1 MNSNLLRPGIGCVL
15 ACLLA
20 IQVAHGQTSSSPPAN
35 APKSDAQKSDAQ
47 KSDAQK
53 SDAQK
58 SDAQKSDT
66 SKPAP
71 VAGRAVL
78 GVTIAETQLVAPGY
92 RATKLLHKEVLNDKG
107 AKIGKI
113 DDLVI
118 APDGTL
124 SIAVVNVGGFVG
136 VAGHRVA
143 IPVRQ
148 FERIAPNPVL
158 PGATKESLKAL
169 PDFQYA

>member
-20 IQVAHGQTSSSPPAN
+20 IQVAHGQTSSSPPAS

-47 KSDAQK
+47 K
-53 SDAQK
+53 
-58 SDAQKSDT
+58 
-66 SKPAP
+66 PAP
-71 VAGRAVL
+71 IAGRAVL
-78 GVTIAETQLVAPGY
+78 GVTVAETQLVAPGY
-92 RATKLLHKEVLNDKG
+92 RATKLLNMEVLNEKG
-107 AKIGKI
+107 DKIGKI

-148 FERIAPNPVL
+148 FERIAPKPIL

-169 PDFQYA
+169 PDFRYA

>member
-35 APKSDAQKSDAQ
+35 APKSDAPKSDAQ

-53 SDAQK
+53 SDAP
-58 SDAQKSDT
+58 
-66 SKPAP
+66 KPAP

-78 GVTIAETQLVAPGY
+78 GVTVAETQMVAPGY
-92 RATKLLHKEVLNDKG
+92 RATRLLNKEVLNEKG
-107 AKIGKI
+107 DKIGKI

-136 VAGHRVA
+136 IAGHRVA

-148 FERIAPNPVL
+148 FERIAPKPIL

-169 PDFQYA
+169 PDFRYA

>member
-35 APKSDAQKSDAQ
+35 AQKDAQKSDAQ
-47 KSDAQK
+47 KSDAP
-53 SDAQK
+53 
-58 SDAQKSDT
+58 
-66 SKPAP
+66 KPAP

-78 GVTIAETQLVAPGY
+78 GVTVAETQLVAPGY
-92 RATKLLHKEVLNDKG
+92 RATKLLNKEVLNEKG
-107 AKIGKI
+107 DKIGKI

-148 FERIAPNPVL
+148 FERIAPKPIL

>member
-35 APKSDAQKSDAQ
+35 AQKDAQKSDAQ
-47 KSDAQK
+47 KSDAP
-53 SDAQK
+53 
-58 SDAQKSDT
+58 
-66 SKPAP
+66 KPAP
-71 VAGRAVL
+71 VAGRALL
-78 GVTIAETQLVAPGY
+78 GVTVAETQLVAPGY
-92 RATKLLHKEVLNDKG
+92 RATKLLNKEVLNEKG
-107 AKIGKI
+107 DKIGKI

-136 VAGHRVA
+136 IAGHRVA

-148 FERIAPNPVL
+148 FERIAPKPIL

>member
-47 KSDAQK
+47 KSDA
-53 SDAQK
+53 
-58 SDAQKSDT
+58 

-78 GVTIAETQLVAPGY
+78 GVTVAETQMVAPGY
-92 RATKLLHKEVLNDKG
+92 RATRLLNKEVLNEKG
-107 AKIGKI
+107 DKIGKI

-136 VAGHRVA
+136 VTGHRVA

-148 FERIAPNPVL
+148 FERIAPKPIL

>member
-35 APKSDAQKSDAQ
+35 APKSDAPKSDAQ

-53 SDAQK
+53 SDAP
-58 SDAQKSDT
+58 
-66 SKPAP
+66 KPAP

-78 GVTIAETQLVAPGY
+78 GVTVAETQMVAPGY
-92 RATKLLHKEVLNDKG
+92 RATRLLNKEVLNEKG
-107 AKIGKI
+107 DKIGKI

-169 PDFQYA
+169 PDFRYA

>member
-35 APKSDAQKSDAQ
+35 APKSDAPKSDAQ

-53 SDAQK
+53 SDAP
-58 SDAQKSDT
+58 
-66 SKPAP
+66 KPAP

-78 GVTIAETQLVAPGY
+78 GVTVAETQMVAPGY
-92 RATKLLHKEVLNDKG
+92 RATRLLNKEVLNEKG
-107 AKIGKI
+107 DKIGKI

>member
-35 APKSDAQKSDAQ
+35 APKSDAPKSDAPKSDAQ

-53 SDAQK
+53 SDAP
-58 SDAQKSDT
+58 
-66 SKPAP
+66 KPAP

-78 GVTIAETQLVAPGY
+78 GVTVAETQMVAPGY
-92 RATKLLHKEVLNDKG
+92 RATRLLNKEVLNEKG
-107 AKIGKI
+107 DKIGKI

-136 VAGHRVA
+136 IAGHRVA

-148 FERIAPNPVL
+148 FERIAPKPIL

-169 PDFQYA
+169 PDFRYA